1 MQVKHQ
7 KLSALQSSFK
17 NAHSL
22 SSGTDMEALYAGK
35 DYQTVKQ
42 VINQKMKGADSQLK
56 SILYYYNA
64 KLEQGNS
71 GEYLNFLQS
80 SLLSNP
86 RNKDSLFAMY
96 EWYLKTKDYKKAKY
110 YLGQVLALDPSN
122 KNLVNLSENLDK
134 LLAD

>member
-1 MQVKHQ
+1 
-7 KLSALQSSFK
+7 
-17 NAHSL
+17 
-22 SSGTDMEALYAGK
+22 MEALYAGK

-71 GEYLNFLQS
+71 SEYLNFLQS

-110 YLGQVLALDPSN
+110 YLGQVLALNPSN